1 MIINDTNLHQI
12 IYEVNKNA
20 IVNIMFTIHRS
31 NSMIP
36 LEFSRN
42 LRHENSESNFFA
54 RKYSFLF
61 YFGRNAWYTSVTSH
75 LTCGASKMNLIF
87 DGLN

>member
-1 MIINDTNLHQI
+1 MIINNANLHQI
-12 IYEVNKNA
+12 IYEINKSA
-20 IVNIMFTIHRS
+20 LVNIMFTIHRS

-61 YFGRNAWYTSVTSH
+61 YFGRNARYTSVTS
-75 LTCGASKMNLIF
+75 LVKPAK
-87 DGLN
+87 

>member
-1 MIINDTNLHQI
+1 MINDTNLHQN
-12 IYEVNKNA
+12 IYEINKTA
-20 IVNIMFTIHRS
+20 LVNIMFTVHRS
-31 NSMIP
+31 NSMKP

-61 YFGRNAWYTSVTSH
+61 YFGRNARYTSVTS
-75 LTCGASKMNLIF
+75 LVKPAK
-87 DGLN
+87 

>member
-1 MIINDTNLHQI
+1 MIINDTMHQI
-12 IYEVNKNA
+12 VYEINKSA
-20 IVNIMFTIHRS
+20 LVNIMFTIHRS

-42 LRHENSESNFFA
+42 LRHEKSESNFFA

-61 YFGRNAWYTSVTSH
+61 YFWRNAWFTSVTS
-75 LTCGASKMNLIF
+75 LVEPSK
-87 DGLN
+87 

>member
-1 MIINDTNLHQI
+1 MQL
-12 IYEVNKNA
+12 
-20 IVNIMFTIHRS
+20 IVNIMFTIHGS